1 MLNWSENAAKARRLQ
16 EEIIVQK
23 QLLDSIDI
31 DNEWVLNSE
40 EAIREK
46 IHELNVS
53 LLAVPPAKFG

>member
-1 MLNWSENAAKARRLQ
+1 LIASWNNLLSWSENAGIARRLQ

-23 QLLDSIDI
+23 QSLDSFDI
-31 DNEWVLNSE
+31 NSEWVLNSE

-53 LLAVPPAKFG
+53 